1 LDGSHDVDDTDENDG
16 NLENRGKIQEK
27 DQKLNQILLKLYEN
41 TEMFYRD
48 IEDAIGI
55 PESTVGDK
63 ILRMEVQILPIL
75 FICSLTS
82 ISFILFVFV

>member
-1 LDGSHDVDDTDENDG
+1 MKMMLR
-16 NLENRGKIQEK
+16 LEIEKKLQDKEQVLNRR
-27 DQKLNQILLKLYEN
+27 LLKLYES
-41 TEMFYRD
+41 TEISYRD

-75 FICSLTS
+75 FIYSLTS